1 MDNYNVLKNRNIFD
15 YNNNNKVSLEN
26 FISSLVNLKGKIK
39 EDRKSK
45 IDSMNISLMGFDHLS
60 KEACLLKTQEMEKD
74 LPEVQLFNKIIQIF
88 ESRNLTDCNYLN
100 DLDDNIFKKIIN
112 KQEFLTG
119 NTLLMYATQN
129 NLKSMVELLLLKGAD
144 PNIKNKFGNS
154 PLHMAYKN
162 DNPFIISLLLEYGAN
177 EKLKNYNGFLPW
189 QMRK

>member
-1 MDNYNVLKNRNIFD
+1 M
-15 YNNNNKVSLEN
+15 
-26 FISSLVNLKGKIK
+26 
-39 EDRKSK
+39 
-45 IDSMNISLMGFDHLS
+45 
-60 KEACLLKTQEMEKD
+60 
-74 LPEVQLFNKIIQIF
+74 
-88 ESRNLTDCNYLN
+88 
-100 DLDDNIFKKIIN
+100 DDNIFKKIIN